1 MNLNSKLVKSLF
13 LFIVSI
19 LLFAFVFGI
28 KGLNPAEIAWLMEV
42 HHDWGTHYLGWAFYR
57 GDEWSFP
64 LGTIHSYNYPVGT
77 NVGFTDSIPLLAIPF
92 KLFASLLPEEF
103 QYFGIWLFACFYLN
117 GYFTIKILDNYKIDR
132 KYSFFIAVLMICSPI
147 LIFRSLHPALCA
159 HWLLLASIYY
169 YVKKSTPSN
178 VFQINRNQIIILVL
192 SGFINP
198 YLTAMVIGFNVILPL
213 KQVFI
218 DKSIPLK
225 KGIVF
230 PIAAF
235 LLLIISWIFIGLINF
250 NQSANLASVDDYNN
264 YSLNLNSLYN
274 GRGFSAFFPDLPIYN
289 PMQYEGF
296 AYLGLGIM
304 VLIGLGI
311 LALFLVK
318 KNIKSILKEY
328 ALLLILCFGM
338 VLFALS
344 NKVSFE
350 NRIIYDF
357 TISGYYEILYQT
369 FRACGRF
376 IWPMYYFLILSLSI
390 LFIKSRI
397 NNTIK
402 IVLLGII
409 VCIQLYDIKTL
420 ITYRNL
426 KFGSYD
432 TPLNDELWGNVFKS
446 FDGTI
451 VYPPFNYN
459 YSQTY
464 PMDYQDLC
472 YLSLKERKPISNAYV
487 ARTDV
492 AKTESYKMNLEGQLS
507 SGTIE
512 DKQLFITTKPNIV
525 AFGQLLHD
533 KKVRIKKIDG
543 FYIVYGTSQD
553 TALKNV
559 LNYSEQDIKFQ
570 DSLYQFYQKTI
581 KNEVVQLNEK
591 LTDNGQV
598 KFNLDNYNVSNSM
611 IQVRGWAMESE
622 AKDTQKDS
630 VFMVLSNAK
639 TNYLFYVKKEDRG
652 DIVSAFHNEKLIG
665 SGFNGA
671 VNFKKIPKGNYQL
684 GVLIKKPSQTK
695 FYVKTDKSI
704 QN

>member
-1 MNLNSKLVKSLF
+1 MNLNSKIVTTLF
-13 LFIVSI
+13 LTFVSI
-19 LLFAFVFGI
+19 LLFALVFGI
-28 KGLNPAEIAWLMEV
+28 KALNPTEIAWLMDV

-103 QYFGIWLFACFYLN
+103 QYFGIWLLACFYLN

-169 YVKKSTPSN
+169 YGKKSTPSN

-225 KGIVF
+225 KGIIF

-264 YSLNLNSLYN
+264 YSLNLNALYN

-296 AYLGLGIM
+296 AYLGMGVM
-304 VLIGLGI
+304 VLIGLG
-311 LALFLVK
+311 LFTLFFFK
-318 KNIKSILKEY
+318 MSIRNVLRTY
-328 ALLLILCFGM
+328 SFLLILGFGM
-338 VLFALS
+338 VLFALT
-344 NKVSFE
+344 NKVSYG
-350 NRIIYDF
+350 NKIIFDF
-357 TISGYYEILYQT
+357 TISGYYELLYQT
-369 FRACGRF
+369 FRASGRF
-376 IWPMYYFLILSLSI
+376 VWPMYYVVIISFSI
-390 LFIKSRI
+390 LFIKSRF
-397 NNTIK
+397 NTTFK
-402 IVLLGII
+402 MVLLGII

-432 TPLNDELWGNVFKS
+432 TPLNDELWGNIFKS

-492 AKTESYKMNLEGQLS
+492 AKTESFKMNLEGQLS

-533 KKVRIKKIDG
+533 KKVRIKKIDE

-553 TALKNV
+553 NALKNV
-559 LNYSEQDIKFQ
+559 INFSEQDNKFQ
-570 DSLYQFYQKTI
+570 DSLYQLYQKTI
-581 KNEVVQLNEK
+581 KDELVQLNEK

-598 KFNLDNYNVSNSM
+598 KFNLDSYNVSNSM
-611 IQVRGWAMESE
+611 IQVRGWAMENE

-652 DIVSAFHNEKLIG
+652 DLVTAFHNEKLIG
-665 SGFNGA
+665 SGFNGSINYNK
-671 VNFKKIPKGNYQL
+671 VPKGNFQL

-695 FYVKTDKSI
+695 YYVKTDKTI